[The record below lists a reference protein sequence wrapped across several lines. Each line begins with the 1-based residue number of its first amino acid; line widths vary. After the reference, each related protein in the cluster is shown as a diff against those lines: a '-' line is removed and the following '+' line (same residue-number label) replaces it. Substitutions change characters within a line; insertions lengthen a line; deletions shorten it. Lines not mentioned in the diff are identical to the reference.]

1 MNSTLEAIGQAL
13 FKRWFV
19 DFEFP
24 NQEGKPYKSS
34 GGEMVYSEE
43 LSKDI
48 QKGWTAETVLVMSP
62 KSFAGHRQDTIQ
74 DFFTE

>member
-1 MNSTLEAIGQAL
+1 MNKTLEAVGEAV

-34 GGEMVYSEE
+34 GGEMVSTKSE
-43 LSKDI
+43 
-48 QKGWTAETVLVMSP
+48 
-62 KSFAGHRQDTIQ
+62 
-74 DFFTE
+74 

>member
-1 MNSTLEAIGQAL
+1 MNRTLEAVGEAV

-34 GGEMVYSEE
+34 GGKMVESEFGE
-43 LSKDI
+43 IPKD
-48 QKGWTAETVLVMSP
+48 WVP
-62 KSFAGHRQDTIQ
+62 CN
-74 DFFTE
+74 